1 MIHRPNR
8 AAGLALAAFLLAIAG
23 GRAGQP
29 AHAQVSFEPFLT
41 IGGVPEV
48 IDGDRIAVDGRIVRL
63 YGIDAPE
70 PGQTCRT
77 GRGRPY
83 DCGEAA
89 QAMLRRLI
97 GPNDVTCT
105 VYSSPSGMDA
115 MVGRCNAGG
124 VDLGGA
130 LVARGWAWRLPS
142 LSDRYGREQSM
153 AQAHRRG
160 IWSGP
165 NVPAWTWRARREA
178 E

>member
-1 MIHRPNR
+1 MTCRPKT
-8 AAGLALAAFLLAIAG
+8 AACLALAGALLAIAG
-23 GRAGQP
+23 NHAGAP
-29 AHAQVSFEPFLT
+29 AHAQVAYDPFLT

-70 PGQTCRT
+70 VGQICRT
-77 GRGRPY
+77 ARGRPY
-83 DCGEAA
+83 ECGEAA

-105 VYSSPSGMDA
+105 IYSSPNGMDA
-115 MVGRCNAGG
+115 MVGRCQAGG

-142 LSDRYGREQSM
+142 LSDRYGREQST
-153 AQAHRRG
+153 AQARRRG
-160 IWSGP
+160 IWAAP
-165 NVPAWTWRARREA
+165 NVPAWIWRARQA
-178 E
+178 D